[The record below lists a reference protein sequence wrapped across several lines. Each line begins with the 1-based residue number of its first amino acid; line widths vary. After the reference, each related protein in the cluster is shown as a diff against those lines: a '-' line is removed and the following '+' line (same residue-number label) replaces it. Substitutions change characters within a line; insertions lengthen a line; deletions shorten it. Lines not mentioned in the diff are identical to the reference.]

1 MKKEINIQIGE
12 RVHSAREKAHMSR
25 EQLAE
30 ELNISSLFLGYIECG
45 QKGMS
50 LTTLKN
56 LCTILGVS
64 SDYILLGIDD
74 TDINKKNIQI
84 LIDSIDSKYL
94 PILEKN
100 IKNLICS
107 IKEIEQINS
116 KDTLSSEQPLSDDTF

>member
-1 MKKEINIQIGE
+1 MKKEINIQIGK
-12 RVHSAREKAHMSR
+12 RVHAAREKSHMSR

-74 TDINKKNIQI
+74 TDINRKNIQM
-84 LIDSIDSKYL
+84 LLNNVDSKYL
-94 PILEKN
+94 PLLEKN
-100 IKNLICS
+100 IKNMICS

-116 KDTLSSEQPLSDDTF
+116 KDTLSSKLALTDDTF